1 MSYHITYN
9 PDLRKKYP
17 TAKKGKNK
25 PLKIALLLLAVFV
38 AVYTF
43 MQSGLARYLIP
54 GDPEIT
60 TEAFSAMVKRVGEGE
75 SVGNAIVVFCREI
88 VHSTH

>member
-9 PDLRKKYP
+9 PDLRKKYS
-17 TAKKGKNK
+17 TSKKNKTK
-25 PLKIALLLLAVFV
+25 PLKIALLLLVGFV
-38 AVYTF
+38 AVYIFT
-43 MQSGLARYLIP
+43 QSGFARYLIP

-60 TEAFSAMVKRVGEGE
+60 TEAFSEMVKHVRQGE

-88 VHSTH
+88 IQSS